1 MTHTVEVTNEVLT
14 KRYTSWSRNEP
25 SREWAALNL
34 LSQHAPTLAP
44 IPLDRSQPASPD
56 PWVSMTVLPGQPLSG
71 ALSPAQ
77 LDALGDALTTLW
89 SVDPHG
95 LPPIDAPALVDR
107 TRTALA
113 LLRTGVGVIAG
124 AATAAAVWLDS
135 FTGFELR
142 DPVVGHGDPNLAN
155 YLWDGRR
162 IRIVDFEDAGLGDRT
177 VELANLIEH
186 LAGRATDWSSVVRR
200 FDVDPDRLRE
210 ARCVWAAFWLTLISP
225 GGPSAD
231 RNPPGTAEAQA
242 RRVVGLIR
250 PAAGAP

>member
-1 MTHTVEVTNEVLT
+1 MTHTVEVTDEVLT
-14 KRYTSWSRNEP
+14 KHYTSWSRDEP
-25 SREWAALNL
+25 GREWAALNL
-34 LSQHAPTLAP
+34 LSQHAPSLAP
-44 IPLDRSQPASPD
+44 VPLDRSQPASPG
-56 PWVSMTVLPGQPLSG
+56 PWVSMSVLPGQPLSK
-71 ALSPAQ
+71 ALTPSQ

-95 LPPIDAPALVDR
+95 LPLIDTAALVDR

-113 LLRTGVGVIAG
+113 LLRTGAGVIAG
-124 AATAAAVWLDS
+124 AATAAAAWLDS
-135 FTGFELR
+135 FAGFELR

-155 YLWDGRR
+155 YLWDGSR

-186 LAGRATDWSSVVRR
+186 LSGRATDWSSVVRR

-210 ARCVWAAFWLTLISP
+210 ARCLWAAFWLTLIGP

-250 PAAGAP
+250 PEAGAP

>member
-1 MTHTVEVTNEVLT
+1 MTHTVEVTDEVLT
-14 KRYTSWSRNEP
+14 KHYTSWSRDEP
-25 SREWAALNL
+25 GREWAALNL
-34 LSQHAPTLAP
+34 LSQHAPSLAP
-44 IPLDRSQPASPD
+44 VPLDRSQPASPG
-56 PWVSMTVLPGQPLSG
+56 PWVSMSVLPGQPLSG
-71 ALSPAQ
+71 ALTPSQ

-95 LPPIDAPALVDR
+95 LPLIDTAALVDR

-113 LLRTGVGVIAG
+113 LLRTGAGVIAG
-124 AATAAAVWLDS
+124 AATAAAAWLDS
-135 FTGFELR
+135 FAGFELR

-155 YLWDGRR
+155 YLWDGSR

-186 LAGRATDWSSVVRR
+186 LSGRATDWSSVVRR

-210 ARCVWAAFWLTLISP
+210 ARCLWAAFWLTLIGP

-250 PAAGAP
+250 PEAGAP